1 MSNYA
6 NYDDY
11 VNTYLNGRDVLIP
24 STTFNYYSL
33 KATNEIRSRVYG
45 NIITIDDDVKCCTC
59 EIAEYIFNVEKNV
72 NTTTENAV
80 KGIASESVGGYSVSY
95 GTSVSSEYTIENR
108 ALSITEIVNK
118 WLSNKDFMTR
128 RGVVGVY

>member
-11 VNTYLNGRDVLIP
+11 LYVYLNGRDVLIP
-24 STTFNYYSL
+24 SATFDYYSQ
-33 KATNEIRSRVYG
+33 KASSEIRSRIY
-45 NIITIDDDVKCCTC
+45 NDITVIDDDVKCCTC
-59 EIAEYIFNVEKNV
+59 EIAEYIYNVEQNV
-72 NTTTENAV
+72 NSTSANAT
-80 KGIASESVGGYSVSY
+80 KGISSESVGGYSVSY

-108 ALSITEIVNK
+108 KISITGIVSK
-118 WLSNKDFMTR
+118 WLGNKGYMG